1 MGRAVAELHGLLSGG
16 GNRKTLRI
24 ANRVRLWKLCLLK
37 LLGEP
42 SNPAGGT
49 RLIIRCLI
57 VPLTMAVIA
66 VQATPADAQGA
77 FPAPLPGAARTAPDS
92 AFPPVNGS
100 APSAMVGAPSA
111 FPSGGAPPVSG
122 GFAPPQQ
129 QQAAPPGAEE
139 CMNGFMPLRQE
150 AEKRGLLIKAAN
162 ERRATPDEAC
172 KLFNNYAQSEIK
184 MIKYVESHQQKCR
197 IPAEIGEQLRTGHK
211 NTEGIMKKVCDAA
224 KMQAR
229 GPAGPSLSDVLG
241 SSTALPEATAARK
254 SGGTTF
260 DTLNGNVLAR

>member
-37 LLGEP
+37 PLGEP

-111 FPSGGAPPVSG
+111 FPSG
-122 GFAPPQQ
+122 
-129 QQAAPPGAEE
+129 
-139 CMNGFMPLRQE
+139 
-150 AEKRGLLIKAAN
+150 
-162 ERRATPDEAC
+162 
-172 KLFNNYAQSEIK
+172 
-184 MIKYVESHQQKCR
+184 
-197 IPAEIGEQLRTGHK
+197 
-211 NTEGIMKKVCDAA
+211 
-224 KMQAR
+224 
-229 GPAGPSLSDVLG
+229 
-241 SSTALPEATAARK
+241 
-254 SGGTTF
+254 
-260 DTLNGNVLAR
+260 